1 MIGYIYLD
9 YYIITLEC
17 DDYESISEI
26 INAENATYSTNNF
39 KIIEIE
45 DFSCKSLDITNIYK
59 KNTNYNE
66 KKNFWL
72 NKQIVFDKKIYDYK
86 FHKSNATP
94 KVVNQ
99 YSHPIDKLH
108 NEYVPRYKSKLE
120 TYFNDILETGCSGIY
135 KSYYPNGALEEE
147 YFYNNGEIEGE
158 YKKYHKNGKL
168 KETCNYLN
176 GLKHGRWKEFDEN
189 EELKFCDDYI
199 NGVLQFFIITY
210 LLKN

>member
-1 MIGYIYLD
+1 MIGYTYLEH
-9 YYIITLEC
+9 YIVTIEY
-17 DDYESISEI
+17 DDYESCSKI
-26 INAENATYSTNNF
+26 INAENALYKTNNF

-45 DFSCKSLDITNIYK
+45 DFNHKSLDMTNIYK
-59 KNTNYNE
+59 KNTIYNG
-66 KKNFWL
+66 KIYFWI

-86 FHKSNATP
+86 RYKKLAIPIPINY
-94 KVVNQ
+94 
-99 YSHPIDKLH
+99 YSHPVDKVL
-108 NEYVPRYKSKLE
+108 NKLVPKYKLILE
-120 TYFNDILETGCSGIY
+120 TYFNDIIENGCSGIY
-135 KSYYPNGALEEE
+135 KSYYPNGVIHEE
-147 YFYNNGEIEGE
+147 YFHNNGEIEGE
-158 YKKYHKNGKL
+158 YKKYHENGKM